1 MFTGSILTALIV
13 GFLWSV
19 FRIIEYLVSRKRNNR
34 RDSSQDSKFNEFH
47 LAILE
52 QVKEHHR
59 FMVKLD
65 AVILK
70 IEKQVEHLDDM
81 HSVYDENLVPRW
93 YLPPDMVRLVR
104 QIHTTLE
111 STCKEIE
118 SNFEEVKDGQSA
130 FADRVIDLVSS
141 QKLMV
146 ERLGDLISKLNR
158 LSTN

>member
-19 FRIIEYLVSRKRNNR
+19 FRIIEYLVSKKKNNR
-34 RDSSQDSKFNEFH
+34 WGVSQDKKLNELH
-47 LAILE
+47 SVIMG
-52 QVKEHHR
+52 QVKEHQK

-65 AVILK
+65 VAITK
-70 IEKQVEHLDDM
+70 IEEQVKHLDEM

-93 YLPPDMVRLVR
+93 YLPSDVAKLVR

-111 STCKEIE
+111 ATCKEME
-118 SNFEEVKDGQSA
+118 SNFEEVKDGQSV
-130 FADRVIDLVSS
+130 FVDRVIDLVSS

-146 ERLGDLISKLNR
+146 ERLGDLINKLNR
-158 LSTN
+158 ISTN